1 MKFAVATSSL
11 AVVLVAAAA
20 ATVVMTEAT
29 AAAAAPLSSA
39 VSATATALSP
49 RAAAAK
55 RSLLDINDP
64 NDHELHA
71 AAEDD
76 ADEHNAMTS
85 GDGYNLYAADA
96 AHSSQEGRHRR
107 LAYNG
112 PMADVLADFEPLP
125 CNAAVAC
132 DAATPLSSV
141 LGGAGLVTLTCG
153 TCYTVDQ
160 TGDVAIPGGLNIE

>member
-1 MKFAVATSSL
+1 MKLAAATSSL
-11 AVVLVAAAA
+11 AAALWAAA
-20 ATVVMTEAT
+20 ATVTVMT
-29 AAAAAPLSSA
+29 AAGVSAASSTTSA

-71 AAEDD
+71 TSADD
-76 ADEHNAMTS
+76 ATADELNALTS
-85 GDGYNLYAADA
+85 GDDDTQASAAV
-96 AHSSQEGRHRR
+96 RHGRR

-112 PMADVLADFEPLP
+112 PMASVLDDFEPLS
-125 CNAAVAC
+125 CNAGVAC
-132 DAATPLSSV
+132 DAGAEPLSAAIGIAN
-141 LGGAGLVTLTCG
+141 GGEVKLTCG
-153 TCYTVDQ
+153 KCYTVDQ

>member
-1 MKFAVATSSL
+1 MKLAVATSSL
-11 AVVLVAAAA
+11 AVALVAAAA
-20 ATVVMTEAT
+20 ATVVMTGAT
-29 AAAAAPLSSA
+29 AAPLSSA

-85 GDGYNLYAADA
+85 GYNLYAADA